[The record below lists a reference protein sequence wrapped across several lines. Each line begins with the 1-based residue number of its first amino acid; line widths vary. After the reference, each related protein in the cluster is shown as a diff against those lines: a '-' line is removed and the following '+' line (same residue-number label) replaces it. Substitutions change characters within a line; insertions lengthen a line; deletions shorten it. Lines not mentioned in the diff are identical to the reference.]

1 MAKQVFKK
9 PKALKENV
17 YHYCP
22 GCGHSII
29 HRLIAEVIDEL
40 GIRDRTVGV
49 PPAGCAVLAYNYI
62 DVDMGE
68 APHGRAIAVATG
80 IKRARPELIVFTY
93 QGDGDIAAIGTAET
107 IHAANRGERLCAIF
121 VNNGVYGM
129 TGGQMAPTTLLGQT
143 TTTTPGGRVPLR
155 DGFPIDLSQMLAVAS
170 GSVYIE
176 RTAVTSPK
184 NIVKTKKA
192 IKKAFQ
198 VQMDDL
204 GFALVEILSQCPT
217 NWKLSPVE
225 SCRRVEEEVVKTYPL
240 RVIKDTTDKSCNT
253 LALSKTLFCERH

>member
-1 MAKQVFKK
+1 MAKQVFKR
-9 PKALKENV
+9 PEVLKENV
-17 YHYCP
+17 THYCP
-22 GCGHSII
+22 GCGHGII
-29 HRLIAEVIDEL
+29 HRLIGEVIDEL
-40 GIRDRTVGV
+40 GIREKTIGV
-49 PPAGCAVLAYNYI
+49 PPAGCAVLAYDYI

-80 IKRARPELIVFTY
+80 IKRARPDLIVFTY

-107 IHAANRGERLCAIF
+107 IHAANRGERLSAIF

-129 TGGQMAPTTLLGQT
+129 TGGQMAPTTLLGQI
-143 TTTTPGGRVPLR
+143 TTTTPGGRSPLR
-155 DGFPIDLSQMLAVAS
+155 DGFPLDLSQMLAVAG

-184 NIVKTKKA
+184 NIIRTKKA
-192 IKKAFQ
+192 IKKAFR

-204 GFALVEILSQCPT
+204 GFALVEILSQCPV

-225 SCRRVEEEVVKTYPL
+225 ACRHVEEEVVKSYPL
-240 RVIKDTTDKSCNT
+240 GVIKDTTDKSN
-253 LALSKTLFCERH
+253 

>member
-1 MAKQVFKK
+1 MAKQVFKR
-9 PKALKENV
+9 PEVLKENV
-17 YHYCP
+17 THYCP
-22 GCGHSII
+22 GCGHGII
-29 HRLIAEVIDEL
+29 HRLVGEVIDEL
-40 GIRDRTVGV
+40 GIREKTIGV
-49 PPAGCAVLAYNYI
+49 PPAGCAVLAYDYI

-80 IKRARPELIVFTY
+80 IKRARPDLIVFTY

-107 IHAANRGERLCAIF
+107 IHAANRGERLSAIF

-129 TGGQMAPTTLLGQT
+129 TGGQMAPTTLLGQI
-143 TTTTPGGRVPLR
+143 TTTTPGGRSPLR
-155 DGFPIDLSQMLAVAS
+155 DGFPLDLSQMLAVAG

-184 NIVKTKKA
+184 NIIRTKKA
-192 IKKAFQ
+192 IKKAFR

-204 GFALVEILSQCPT
+204 GFALVEILSQCPV

-225 SCRRVEEEVVKTYPL
+225 ACRHVEEEVIKTYPL
-240 RVIKDTTDKSCNT
+240 GVIKDTTQNRMDRMKRGKRT
-253 LALSKTLFCERH
+253 KT

>member
-240 RVIKDTTDKSCNT
+240 RVIKDTTDKSN
-253 LALSKTLFCERH
+253 

>member
-1 MAKQVFKK
+1 MAKQVFKR
-9 PKALKENV
+9 PEALKENTT
-17 YHYCP
+17 HYCP
-22 GCGHSII
+22 GCGHGII

-40 GIRDRTVGV
+40 GIRDKTVGV

-80 IKRARPELIVFTY
+80 IKRTRPDLVVFTY
-93 QGDGDIAAIGTAET
+93 QGDGDIAAIGTAEA
-107 IHAANRGERLCAIF
+107 IHAASRGERLSVIF

-143 TTTTPGGRVPLR
+143 TTTTPGGRLPLR
-155 DGFPIDLSQMLAVAS
+155 DGFPLDLSQMLAVAG

-176 RTAVTSPK
+176 RTTVTSPK
-184 NIVKTKKA
+184 NIIRTKKA

-198 VQMDDL
+198 VQMDGL
-204 GFALVEILSQCPT
+204 GFALVEILSQCPI
-217 NWKLSPVE
+217 NWKLSPVAA
-225 SCRRVEEEVVKTYPL
+225 CRWVEEEVVKSYPL
-240 RVIKDTTDKSCNT
+240 GVIKDAREKSN
-253 LALSKTLFCERH
+253 